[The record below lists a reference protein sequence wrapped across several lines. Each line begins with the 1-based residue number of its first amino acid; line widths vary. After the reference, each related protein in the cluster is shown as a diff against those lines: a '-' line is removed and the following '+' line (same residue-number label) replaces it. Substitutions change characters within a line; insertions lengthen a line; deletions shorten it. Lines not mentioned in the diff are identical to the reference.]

1 MTQTFSPR
9 LSGDDLFN
17 AQTLLA
23 QLIARYFR
31 SIPESERDIV
41 ESFLY
46 NNARTNFS
54 LVLRPDMNDQYV
66 ASIFS
71 SEVVTTFL
79 LELHRMF
86 FLQASFS
93 APTALNYVDCLCQNV
108 LDSLMIAGDDES
120 LSLLP
125 NEIKNH
131 LAISVFKQIKSVW
144 SKLLP
149 KKAAKME
156 LYLFLRN
163 NTWLALMMLVATLQ
177 LEFSVPEKVDKEI
190 VV

>member
-93 APTALNYVDCLCQNV
+93 APTANNYVDCLCQNV

-177 LEFSVPEKVDKEI
+177 LEFSVPEKDDKEI

>member
-23 QLIARYFR
+23 QLIARYFK
-31 SIPESERDIV
+31 SIPETERGIV
-41 ESFLY
+41 ETFLY

-54 LVLRPDMNDQYV
+54 LVLRPDMNDQYI
-66 ASIFS
+66 AEIFG

-93 APTALNYVDCLCQNV
+93 APSVHNYVDCLCQNV

-177 LEFSVPEKVDKEI
+177 LEFSTPEKAGKEI